1 MTEAAPIVITVPAES
16 AGSRLERLVI
26 DALAC
31 TRSEARALFERGD
44 VRLNGRRAKK
54 GERVAT
60 GNLIEVRVPEA
71 WVLGD
76 PDQPLTLRL
85 ERDDLVIVSKP
96 AGTPSAPLAPGE
108 RGTVANALV
117 ARYPEMRDFGYAERE
132 PGLVHRLDTQTSGL
146 LLAARNR
153 DAFDALVAAL
163 QNGALTKRYLA
174 VVAGAHSIDES
185 GRIEASLEPDPE
197 RRGRVIVARDDAKYH
212 RFCTTEYRTVSRGER
227 FALLE
232 LTASPAFRHQIRAHL
247 ASIGHPIV
255 GDSLYGGEAHPIL
268 GARHALHASRLAY
281 AGDTIVP
288 AFSVD
293 DPAPTEFTAIISA

>member
-1 MTEAAPIVITVPAES
+1 MSEASPISISVPAES

-26 DALAC
+26 DALSC

-54 GERVAT
+54 GERVDA
-60 GNLIEVRVPEA
+60 GDRIEIRVPEA
-71 WVLGD
+71 WVLAE
-76 PDQPLTLRL
+76 PEQPLSLRL

-96 AGTPSAPLAPGE
+96 AGIPSVPLAPGE
-108 RGTVANALV
+108 RGTIANALV
-117 ARYPEMRDFGYAERE
+117 ARYPEMREFGYAERE

-146 LLAARNR
+146 LLAARTR
-153 DAFDALVAAL
+153 ESFDALVAAL

-174 VVAGAHSIDES
+174 VVADANTLEES

-212 RFCTTEYRTVSRGER
+212 RFCVTEYRVVSRGEH

-247 ASIGHPIV
+247 SSIGHPIV
-255 GDSLYGGEAHPIL
+255 GDALYGGEAHPVL
-268 GARHALHASRLAY
+268 AQRHALHASELAY
-281 AGDTIVP
+281 AGDKIVS
-288 AFSVD
+288 AFAVT
-293 DPAPTEFTAIISA
+293 DPIPPEFSELVAR